1 MRQTQNLFLAF
12 VLAALGLVGIGI
24 YRTGLTGAG
33 PTRQTVPVAGEIA
46 APVDQASLLTAQ
58 ALVRLPTT
66 AEERAL
72 AEDALRFADREMDLS
87 FADAVRAVAMHPR
100 AVTPELVAMER
111 RAREAQAEFAADD
124 TQVAALV
131 ATAQKASGPQRATLD
146 DQLNLVKARLEL
158 VRDELDDASQDLVR
172 AGGDPQGRMDAMM
185 EEHEASSRS
194 SDTTRINTTAVP
206 APHGLVGREQ
216 GWRAL
221 AAKQQALNV
230 ARRSA
235 DSAASSFARQ
245 HQVLEAED
253 SGTQHR
259 EATTAM
265 SHAASEAMLLATQR
279 KALDIKTR
287 GTLDQ
292 HLDNQ
297 RHLADVY
304 ARWSE
309 VVGAQRRAE
318 LNGLL
323 RIVAMLLAILVAMLL
338 LDRLLEHRLDAMSL
352 DQRRTQTLYMAL
364 RVTLQIIGV
373 VVILLVIFG
382 VPDNL
387 GTFLGL
393 AGAGL
398 TVALKDFIVGFIGWF
413 VLMGRDGIGIG
424 DLVEINGVTGEV
436 VELGMFQTVLL
447 ETGNWT
453 DAGHLTGR
461 RVTFTNSFAIEG
473 HYFNFSTS
481 GQWLWDEVRIVV
493 PAGHDPYPI
502 VDALRKQVEE
512 ATAESASRAALEFK
526 GSRRAPRL
534 NALTAAPALN
544 IKPIMGGIEITVRY
558 LTHVRERAEI
568 RAKLYSEAVNWLGA
582 AHVPDAAAP
591 NAVVAPPAT
600 PGATPAPRLTR

>member
-1 MRQTQNLFLAF
+1 MRLTWNVF
-12 VLAALGLVGIGI
+12 LAALIAALALVGFGI
-24 YRTGLTGAG
+24 YQTGRTLASA
-33 PTRQTVPVAGEIA
+33 TRHTVPTADEIA

-58 ALVRLPTT
+58 ALVRMPTS
-66 AEERAL
+66 AEERPL
-72 AEDALRFADREMDLS
+72 AEDALRYADREMDLS
-87 FADAVRAVAMHPR
+87 FADAVRAVAMRRR
-100 AVTPELVAMER
+100 AVTPELEAMAR
-111 RAREAQAEFAADD
+111 RAQQAQEEFAADD
-124 TQVAALV
+124 TQVLALTRAV
-131 ATAQKASGPQRATLD
+131 AKAGGALRATLN
-146 DQLNLVKARLEL
+146 DQLNLAKAHLEL
-158 VRDELDDASQDLVR
+158 VRDEVDDASQDLVR

-194 SDTTRINTTAVP
+194 SDTTRLNTALAGP
-206 APHGLVGREQ
+206 PHGLIGRA
-216 GWRAL
+216 GAWRAL
-221 AAKQQALNV
+221 SGKQRALDV
-230 ARRSA
+230 ARRAA
-235 DSAASSFARQ
+235 DSSAAAFAHK
-245 HQVLEAED
+245 HQLLEAADHGTHHD
-253 SGTQHR
+253 SAVG
-259 EATTAM
+259 AM
-265 SHAASEAMLLATQR
+265 SHVASEAMVLATQR
-279 KALDIKTR
+279 QALDIKTR

-304 ARWSE
+304 KRWME
-309 VVGAQRRAE
+309 VVSGQRRAV

-323 RIVAMLLAILVAMLL
+323 RSIALLLALLLAMLL
-338 LDRLLEHRLDAMSL
+338 LDGLLEHRLDAMTL
-352 DQRRTQTLYMAL
+352 AQRRTQTLYMAL

-373 VVILLVIFG
+373 LILLLVVFG

-398 TVALKDFIVGFIGWF
+398 TVALKDFIIGFLGWF

-493 PAGHDPYPI
+493 PAGRDPYPI
-502 VDALRKQVEE
+502 VDALKKQVED
-512 ATAESASRAALEFK
+512 ATAESASRAERELK

-534 NALTAAPALN
+534 SALTAAPSLN

-558 LTHVRERAEI
+558 LTHVRERSDI
-568 RAKLYSEAVNWLGA
+568 RTKLYREAVTFLGIA
-582 AHVPDAAAP
+582 QLPDQPAAP
-591 NAVVAPPAT
+591 V
-600 PGATPAPRLTR
+600 TR